1 MMSAQCRALG
11 DGQLH
16 FQHGPID
23 IVIGAEGDDRAVQTA
38 HARAWARF
46 QGLLPELVQELP
58 LLRAPVD
65 GVCHLHGP
73 VARRMWAA
81 AEAHRPAFVTP
92 MVAVAGAVAQELVQA
107 YADAGVSRAWVNNG
121 GDIALHLTPG
131 TSFRIGLCAD
141 IDRLRWLG
149 ARAGLQL
156 DGRFEVGH
164 ASGVR
169 GVATSGWKGRSFS
182 LGIADSVTVLATTA
196 AEADAAASLIANVVN
211 VQAPGIVRAPANS
224 LKDDSDLGT
233 IPVTVAVPRLAP
245 SLVQQALHAG
255 LDHALALQRA
265 GQIQACVMTCQGQ
278 ALATPGLQAA
288 MSSPPKLS
296 RRMPRELCALET
308 THD

>member
-1 MMSAQCRALG
+1 MAAQCRALG
-11 DGQLH
+11 DGRLH
-16 FQHGPID
+16 FQHGPMD
-23 IVIGAEGDDRAVQTA
+23 IVIGAEGEAQALRAA

-46 QGLLPELVQELP
+46 QGLLAELVQELP

-65 GVCHLHGP
+65 GTCRLHGP
-73 VARRMWAA
+73 VARRMWTA

-107 YADAGVSRAWVNNG
+107 YDCAGVSRAWVNNG

-131 TSFRIGLCAD
+131 SSFRIGVCAD

-149 ARAGLQL
+149 EGVQV
-156 DGRFEVGH
+156 DGQFEIGH

-182 LGIADSVTVLATTA
+182 LGIADSVTVLAATA
-196 AEADAAASLIANVVN
+196 AEADAAASLIANAVN
-211 VQAPGIVRAPANS
+211 VQAPGIVRVPANS

-233 IPVTVAVPRLAP
+233 IPVTVEVPKLAP
-245 SLVQQALHAG
+245 SLVQQALRAG

-265 GQIQACVMTCQGQ
+265 GQIVACVLTCQGQ
-278 ALATPGLQAA
+278 ALATPGPQAA
-288 MSSPPKLS
+288 LTSPQNPS
-296 RRMPRELCALET
+296 RRVQRELCALET
-308 THD
+308 MHD